1 MKLPFLSEVLA
12 GSMWRAMGW
21 ACGPWA
27 KCGLDNTERRME
39 HPKKK
44 GARMLMTRE
53 ISSRAHNL
61 LSVKH
66 ATAHRK
72 RIGDKKK
79 QKQERSRTSGGSC
92 YSILT
97 TRTEGPTVQLC
108 GDSNVARKWINLHCA
123 ISQKY
128 KENKSYAEN
137 IALVV
142 GEKGCKSTSPRMTI
156 K

>member
-1 MKLPFLSEVLA
+1 
-12 GSMWRAMGW
+12 MGLW
-21 ACGPWA
+21 SRA

-66 ATAHRK
+66 ATADRK

-79 QKQERSRTSGGSC
+79 TKTGKNQDKWRLLLSLSSQHAPKDNGSAVWRQQRGQKMDQWT
-92 YSILT
+92 
-97 TRTEGPTVQLC
+97 LC
-108 GDSNVARKWINLHCA
+108 HQVKGTKKIESF
-123 ISQKY
+123 
-128 KENKSYAEN
+128 AEN

-142 GEKGCKSTSPRMTI
+142 GEKGCKSTSPRLTI
-156 K
+156 M